1 MNIDYLIQLLNNRLN
16 ALALAKDQAFMAGD
30 LERIN
35 TVDAEISGVNDTLY
49 KLNLLASVSA
59 VASATGTTEATVVSN
74 GIGTVIDSGVL
85 LEEATKCLER
95 YDITP
100 YATDPLHEEKV
111 AMILRKMPLVIDT
124 PAKVDEYIQQ
134 TAPGSPVTGVMVMA
148 ATQIY
153 AVDTRLTL
161 ALMQQDSQ
169 FGTQGLAVQT
179 LNPGNVGNTGTET
192 RTYASWAE
200 GVTAVAEWLSRH
212 HKVVIAVEEI
222 KGNIQFDTVPT
233 STLMVPPVVTSS
245 TLSDTVTPP
254 PDLPVTEPVPTPPV
268 ASTSTEQ
275 SAPPVPPPETSSPT
289 SSLEQ
294 LIENIISPPETLVT
308 STEPVAN
315 VIDTVTSTVE
325 EVVTPPASTV
335 EEVIDA
341 VTSSTESGT

>member
-35 TVDAEISGVNDTLY
+35 AVDAEISGVNDTLY

-74 GIGTVIDSGVL
+74 GIGMVIDSGAL
-85 LEEATKCLER
+85 LEEAVKCLER

-111 AMILRKMPLVIDT
+111 AMILRKMPLVLDT
-124 PAKVDEYIQQ
+124 PVKVDEYIQQ
-134 TAPGSPVTGVMVMA
+134 TAPGSPITGVMVLA

-153 AVDTRLTL
+153 AVDVRLTL

-233 STLMVPPVVTSS
+233 STLAVPPVVTSS

-254 PDLPVTEPVPTPPV
+254 PDLPVTEPIPTPPV
-268 ASTSTEQ
+268 APTSTEQ
-275 SAPPVPPPETSSPT
+275 SAPPVSPPETSSPT

-294 LIENIISPPETLVT
+294 LIENIISPPDPVT

-315 VIDTVTSTVE
+315 VVEAVTSTVE
-325 EVVTPPASTV
+325 EVVPTPASTV
-335 EEVIDA
+335 EEVID
-341 VTSSTESGT
+341 VITSSTESGT